1 MTRHDNTVAQINNV
15 LEKLKERNDPG
26 YGFAANKWAPEMR
39 VVNRKA
45 SRNGFQ
51 TQALS
56 AARITLT
63 IPVPLLAGLSL
74 HGNGATLVRW
84 LTFVLSLTAAI
95 VAAYVTIRGYEPRWR
110 LYHKYADK
118 ILSEGWLYM
127 ENAGKYGTGPP
138 QRDANKLAALFTK
151 EVCGLVTAMN
161 KEYDAIAH
169 ASATAQNP
177 SAAV

>member
-1 MTRHDNTVAQINNV
+1 MTRRDNTAVQINHV
-15 LEKLKERNDPG
+15 LAKLQERSDPG
-26 YGFAANKWAPEMR
+26 YDFAANKWAPEMR

-45 SRNGFQ
+45 SKNGIQ

-56 AARITLT
+56 VARVTLT
-63 IPVPLLAGLSL
+63 IPVPLLAGLGL
-74 HGNGATLVRW
+74 AGNGATLVRW

-118 ILSEGWLYM
+118 ILSEGWLYL
-127 ENAGKYGTGPP
+127 ENAGKYGTGST
-138 QRDANKLAALFTK
+138 QRDQNKSAALFAK
-151 EVCGLVTAMN
+151 EVCGIVTAMN
-161 KEYDAIAH
+161 KEYDGVAH

>member
-1 MTRHDNTVAQINNV
+1 MRKRDNTATQVDHV
-15 LEKLKERNDPG
+15 LGGLRERGDPG
-26 YGFAANKWAPEMR
+26 YDFAVNKWAVEMR

-45 SRNGFQ
+45 SRNGIQ

-56 AARITLT
+56 VARVTLT
-63 IPVPLLAGLSL
+63 IPVPLLAGLAL

-95 VAAYVTIRGYEPRWR
+95 AAAYVTIRGYEPRWR

-118 ILSEGWLYM
+118 ILSEGWLYL
-127 ENAGKYGTGPP
+127 ENAGKYETVSA
-138 QRDANKLAALFTK
+138 QRDQSELAALFA
-151 EVCGLVTAMN
+151 EEICGIVTAMN
-161 KEYDAIAH
+161 QEYDAIAH

-177 SAAV
+177 AAAV